1 MIQHEIQNF
10 QHDVALLQYYIDRR
24 QKTGFFDM
32 EKLIEV
38 FAITLFQATH
48 KINLEDLN
56 FRLTNFP
63 AIDLGDK
70 SSKTS
75 VQVTSN
81 ATPRKINETISKFE
95 SHGLDKT
102 YDKLIIL
109 GFCRA
114 SKANV
119 PPYCQVIDM
128 DDATNLLMQCTDPDA
143 IQNVIDAIRRH
154 HNYSKLHPFDD
165 KNCLEI
171 ILNCVDRNAIKH
183 RMSCEGSYTDMVSG
197 LNEIS
202 ELISKGQIK
211 RHSKS
216 KSLDD
221 FLDNKIQNYLREVRD
236 SISQI
241 LAIINSKKRMAN
253 DFVCLDHGDMM
264 RIDRLKEKIIYLS
277 NDIAKEK
284 QLQIKISAYGL

>member
-10 QHDVALLQYYIDRR
+10 QHDVVLLQYYIDRR
-24 QKTGFFDM
+24 QKIGFYDM

-38 FAITLFQATH
+38 FAITLFKATH
-48 KINLEDLN
+48 NINLEDLN

-63 AIDLGDK
+63 AIDLGDET
-70 SSKTS
+70 SKTA

-81 ATPRKINETISKFE
+81 ATPRKINETITKFE
-95 SHGLDKT
+95 NHNLDKV

-114 SKANV
+114 SNAKV
-119 PPYCQVIDM
+119 PHYCQVMDM
-128 DDATNLLMQCTDPDA
+128 DHATKLLIQCTDLDA
-143 IQNVIDAIRRH
+143 IQNVIDATRRH
-154 HNYSKLHPFDD
+154 HDYSKLHPFDD
-165 KNCLEI
+165 LNCLKI
-171 ILNCVDRNAIKH
+171 VLNCVDRNAIKH
-183 RMSCEGSYTDMVSG
+183 RMSCEGNYLDMVTG

-221 FLDNKIQNYLREVRD
+221 FLDIKIQKYLRAVRD
-236 SISQI
+236 HISQI
-241 LAIINSKKRMAN
+241 LAIINSKKRLN
-253 DFVCLDHGDMM
+253 TDFICLDFDEM
-264 RIDRLKEKIIYLS
+264 RKIDRLKESIIEIS
-277 NDIAKEK
+277 NDISREK
-284 QLQIKISAYGL
+284 QLDIRINKYGL